1 MISRGDI
8 RWADLRE
15 PTGSEPGHRRPV
27 LVVSSDRFNRS
38 RISTVLAA
46 AITSNLRLA
55 DAPGNVE
62 LAADES
68 GLDRD
73 SVVNVSQIVTIDKAA
88 LSGWAGRV
96 DAATMRRIEAG
107 LALALDLPSQ
117 H

>member
-1 MISRGDI
+1 MIRRGDI
-8 RWADLRE
+8 RWAGLRK

-38 RISTVLAA
+38 RISTVIAV

-62 LAADES
+62 LAAEES

-73 SVVNVSQIVTIDKAA
+73 SVVNVSQIVTIDKSA
-88 LSGWAGRV
+88 LSDWTGQV
-96 DAATMRRIEAG
+96 EPATMRRIEAG
-107 LALALDLPSQ
+107 LSLALEIPATD
-117 H
+117 